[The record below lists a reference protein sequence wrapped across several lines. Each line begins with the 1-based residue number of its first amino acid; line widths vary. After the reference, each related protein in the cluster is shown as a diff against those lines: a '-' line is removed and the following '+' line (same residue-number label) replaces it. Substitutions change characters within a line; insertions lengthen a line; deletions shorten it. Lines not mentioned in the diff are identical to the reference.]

1 MSGKGIKWLLF
12 FLSMLFI
19 LMGCGRKGPPTLPE
33 KSSSLIILKGAE
45 YSAFRLL

>member
-12 FLSMLFI
+12 FLLLLFI

-33 KSSSLIILKGAE
+33 KSSSLIILME
-45 YSAFRLL
+45 TEV